1 MENKNDEI
9 LIYETLMMLRDDR
22 FISLRA
28 EHDKKNLFEI
38 MGITHRENVHS
49 AFLASL
55 LAGDMGLDEFPAEC
69 LYMLYHKVKGD
80 IPLYSKTGMF
90 KIKTEKYMNG
100 RVDIFGINEEHKI
113 VFVIENK
120 LKSKEHDEQTK
131 KYYLSLENNYPEY
144 EKICLFLTI
153 SGEEAEEEGF
163 MAISYQDLFDSVLK
177 PCYEHPDMT
186 SEYKV
191 ILSHYINNLTAP
203 ISTDD
208 CLSPIALVHKK
219 ECESIYSDYKEALQ
233 KVYYVNDKPEQE
245 DEDNEEVFLR
255 KVYKSYRSTFDE
267 IFLSLDE
274 FGTTPCDTI
283 SYKKGEQFQLLVK
296 QGVLREGDIVEA
308 TYNGLNVKG
317 EICLHNG
324 KYRIKVFDDNGKDYL
339 KINNDIVG
347 GSPSQ
352 AIKEYVF
359 VKTGKEI
366 SDNGM
371 TRWKKNGK
379 TLKDLCERL

>member
-1 MENKNDEI
+1 M
-9 LIYETLMMLRDDR
+9 
-22 FISLRA
+22 
-28 EHDKKNLFEI
+28 
-38 MGITHRENVHS
+38 
-49 AFLASL
+49 
-55 LAGDMGLDEFPAEC
+55 
-69 LYMLYHKVKGD
+69 
-80 IPLYSKTGMF
+80 
-90 KIKTEKYMNG
+90 
-100 RVDIFGINEEHKI
+100 
-113 VFVIENK
+113 
-120 LKSKEHDEQTK
+120 
-131 KYYLSLENNYPEY
+131 
-144 EKICLFLTI
+144 
-153 SGEEAEEEGF
+153 
-163 MAISYQDLFDSVLK
+163 
-177 PCYEHPDMT
+177 
-186 SEYKV
+186 
-191 ILSHYINNLTAP
+191 
-203 ISTDD
+203 
-208 CLSPIALVHKK
+208 HKK